1 MKDNFENALK
11 LVLKHEGGW
20 FDHPKDPG
28 GATMKGIIISVYSKF
43 KGRPVTKDE
52 LRNITDEEVRTI
64 YRNNYWNPMKC
75 DELPLGIDHI
85 VFDAAVNTGLR
96 QATLFAQRAS
106 GVTDDGAFGPM
117 TLKAVQGSDP
127 RDFITKFSALKERFY
142 RALKTFPHFGR
153 GWINRTE
160 KVLSEALNMIGKV

>member
-1 MKDNFENALK
+1 VKDNFENSLK

-64 YRNNYWNPMKC
+64 YRNNYWSPMKC
-75 DELPLGIDHI
+75 DELPVGIDYI

-96 QATLFAQRAS
+96 QATLFTQRAA
-106 GVTDDGAFGPM
+106 GVKDDGQFGPV
-117 TLKAVQGSDP
+117 TLKATKEADP
-127 RDFITKFSALKERFY
+127 LTFINSFSSFKERFY
-142 RALKTFPHFGR
+142 RSLKTFEFFGR
-153 GWINRTE
+153 GWLNRTADV
-160 KVLSEALNMIGKV
+160 KKHALAMLK